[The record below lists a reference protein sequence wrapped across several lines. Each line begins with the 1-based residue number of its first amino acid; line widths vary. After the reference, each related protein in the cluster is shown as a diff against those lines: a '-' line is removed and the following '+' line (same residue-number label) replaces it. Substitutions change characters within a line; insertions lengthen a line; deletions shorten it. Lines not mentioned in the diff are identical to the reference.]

1 MKYFPL
7 VVLLLASNLIWS
19 QIEQNQNSTPTEQR
33 DEAFRD
39 SINSLKKS
47 LKQKKPEEQVKL
59 TIKDYRIIPQEGDST
74 FVDTTLT
81 IAKEYK
87 YNVLRKDDF
96 ELMPFANVGQ
106 PYNRLGR
113 DFENS
118 SIIPG
123 FGAQAKHFMYIDAED
138 FKYYHVPTPLTELFF
153 KTTFEQGQ
161 YLDALLTFNTSP
173 RLNFSVEYS
182 GFRSLGKYAYEQA
195 ESGRFRTGFN
205 YRTKNNRYWV
215 RGHLAVQDLES
226 EENGGLLNKIEQ
238 FESGEE
244 DFIDRSRI
252 DLVYTNADSRL
263 LGRRYVLN
271 HQFNLVKPKRD
282 SLVTKKTLL
291 ALSHKFQYESKFFQF
306 VQTAANA
313 SLGDAFLTSID
324 DKSKL
329 QLTQNNLSIDFRNP
343 NWGNLNAGLGFY
355 NYNYFFNSILIQQEQ
370 TIANKIDGNEML
382 LEAKYDNTIGPIQL
396 KGELKY
402 QLSGDISGNLLNAS
416 IDYNL
421 NEKNNVFFR
430 VHGSS
435 RMPNFNFLLF
445 QSDYQNFNWQN
456 NTIFEKQRV
465 QSATAGIKSKLFGD
479 ISVKY
484 SNIDN
489 YTYFDSNATT
499 EQIESGLQ
507 DAFVKPFQETTTI
520 NYLRAKWQKEIR
532 WRKWALNNT
541 VLYQNVNQNNQVLNL
556 PELLTRNTFYF
567 SSDVFKKAMYIQTG
581 VTFKY
586 FTAYNMDAYNPLL
599 GDFYI
604 QDEEEL
610 GAYPLIDFFINAKV
624 RQTRI
629 YLKAE
634 HLNTLWGKEY
644 NYYAAPNYPY
654 RDFVIRFGLVWNFFS

>member
-19 QIEQNQNSTPTEQR
+19 QKDKNQNSVPANQR

-39 SINSLKKS
+39 SINNLKKS
-47 LKQKKPEEQVKL
+47 LKQKKPEEEVKL

-113 DFENS
+113 NFES
-118 SIIPG
+118 SSVMPG
-123 FGAQAKHFMYIDAED
+123 YGAQAKQFMYIKAED

-173 RLNFSVEYS
+173 RLNFSVAYS

-226 EENGGLLNKIEQ
+226 EENGGLLNKAEQ

-306 VQTAANA
+306 VQAAANA

-329 QLTQNNLSIDFRNP
+329 QLTKNNLSIDFSNP
-343 NWGNLNAGLGFY
+343 GWGNLSAGFGFY
-355 NYNYFFNSILIQQEQ
+355 NYNYFFNSILVQPEQ
-370 TIANKIDGNEML
+370 TITNRIEGNEML
-382 LEAKYDNTIGPIQL
+382 LEASYDNSLGPIHL

-402 QLSGDISGNLLNAS
+402 QLSGDIAGNLLNAS
-416 IDYNL
+416 IDYDL
-421 NEKNNVFFR
+421 NDNNKIFFR
-430 VHGSS
+430 IHGSS
-435 RMPNFNFLLF
+435 RMPNFNFLLY
-445 QSDYQNFNWQN
+445 QSDYENFNWQN
-456 NTIFEKQRV
+456 TTIFDKQRV
-465 QSATAGIKSKLFGD
+465 QSATAGINSKWLGD

-499 EQIESGLQ
+499 EQIEAGQQ
-507 DAFVKPFQETTTI
+507 DAFVKPFQETATI
-520 NYLRAKWQKEIR
+520 NYLRAKWQKEIK

-556 PELLTRNTFYF
+556 PEILTRNTLYY

-586 FTAYNMDAYNPLL
+586 FSAYNMDAYNPLI

-604 QDEEEL
+604 QDSEEL

-634 HLNTLWGKEY
+634 HLNTLWQKEY